1 MIAGGRRVR
10 VRRAVVVLAMLLVAW
25 LSAACGIQVTDLP
38 LPGTRVSGESR
49 SLRIEFSNVL
59 NLPARSKVLLNGT
72 KVGVLRSVGIGGSAA
87 SPVAVA
93 TVDLE
98 SDVVVPQ
105 GTRAALEQSTLLGD
119 IYISLTPSGTG
130 GGGRLGDG
138 ATIPVA
144 QTTVTPAVEDLLG
157 GIAALANGG
166 TLEKIQRTVD
176 KANTAFPQNR
186 ADRDKGI
193 ETSRELIARIAENSS
208 SVGQLIDSLGILGR
222 SVQTQGKDL
231 GFALDVGPE
240 RIGGALVSFVGFA
253 QVLTSLGFQLTK
265 VSDLFG
271 PRYKQLVGLIT
282 TANPLVDLAVSL
294 DASAPSDIARLD
306 DLVSN
311 KILPLLASPS
321 VNIVDITSPRGLST
335 PAASNDQIRTVAS
348 TLRMIGAMR

>member
-1 MIAGGRRVR
+1 MIGDRRRVR
-10 VRRAVVVLAMLLVAW
+10 RTVMVVATLLVAW
-25 LSAACGIQVTDLP
+25 MSAACGIQVTDLP

-49 SLRIEFSNVL
+49 ALKIEFSNVL

-72 KVGVLRSVGIGGSAA
+72 KVGVLRSVGIGGTAT

-93 TVDLE
+93 TVDIA
-98 SDVVVPQ
+98 SDVDVPQ

-119 IYISLTPSGTG
+119 IYISLTPPASG
-130 GGGRLGDG
+130 GGVRLGNG
-138 ATIPVA
+138 ATIPLS

-176 KANTAFPQNR
+176 KANTAFPENKGE
-186 ADRDKGI
+186 RDKGI
-193 ETSRELIARIAENSS
+193 ETSRELIARIVENSS
-208 SVGQLIDSLGILGR
+208 SVGEILDSLGVLGR
-222 SVQTQGKDL
+222 SVQAEGPGL

-253 QVLTSLGFQLTK
+253 KVLTSLGFQLTSVTK
-265 VSDLFG
+265 LFG
-271 PRYKQLVGLIT
+271 PRYQQLVGLID

-306 DLVSN
+306 ALVN
-311 KILPLLASPS
+311 DKILPLLASPS

-335 PAASNDQIRTVAS
+335 PTASNDQIRTVAS